1 MTFTLYIE
9 GGGDNRRLAAQFRE
23 GWTRFLAAA
32 GLSGHMPRVVRGG
45 SREQTFKQFTTEVAR
60 PGPGTLPLLLV
71 DSEVPVAAEHSVW
84 EHLHAHDRWSRPAST
99 SDDDAFLMVQAM
111 ETWFLADRDAM
122 RAYFGPRFVE
132 SALRRWPE
140 LEAVPK
146 ATVFDALKRATAS
159 CPKRYSKGKV
169 SFELL
174 AQVDPVRVESA
185 CPHATMLLDRLRT
198 RCRP

>member
-23 GWTRFLAAA
+23 GWTRFLGAA
-32 GLSGHMPRVVRGG
+32 GLGGRMPRVVRGG
-45 SREQTFKQFTTEVAR
+45 SREQTFKQFTREVAKPR
-60 PGPGTLPLLLV
+60 PGTLPLFLV

-84 EHLHAHDRWSRPAST
+84 EHLHAHDCWTKPASAG
-99 SDDDAFLMVQAM
+99 DDDAFLMAQVM

-132 SALRRWPE
+132 SVLRCWPD

-146 ATVFDALKRATAS
+146 ATVLDALKRATAR
-159 CPKRYSKGKV
+159 CPKRYAKGKV

-174 AQVDPVRVESA
+174 AQVDPILVESA

-198 RCRP
+198 R

>member
-32 GLSGHMPRVVRGG
+32 GLSGRMPRVVRGG
-45 SREQTFKQFTTEVAR
+45 SREQTFKQFTTEVAGPR
-60 PGPGTLPLLLV
+60 PGTLPLLLV

-84 EHLHAHDRWSRPAST
+84 EHLHAHDRWPRPASAGG
-99 SDDDAFLMVQAM
+99 DDAFLMVQAM
-111 ETWFLADRDAM
+111 ETWFLADRNAM
-122 RAYFGPRFVE
+122 RAYFGPRLVE

-146 ATVFDALKRATAS
+146 AAVFDVLKRATAG

-185 CPHATMLLDRLRT
+185 CPHATMLLDRLRM
-198 RCRP
+198 R